1 MKIGYWKKSLHV
13 IMCCDTVLIG
23 TQRVWLIV
31 GLVVAHT
38 LCYCAFPIDHV
49 LCCSWQVRY
58 ILRRNS
64 DRPVRH
70 IGSQTML
77 TLVSCVCVVS
87 VRVSSS

>member
-58 ILRRNS
+58 TGWSKKNGTPVLILR
-64 DRPVRH
+64 
-70 IGSQTML
+70 
-77 TLVSCVCVVS
+77 
-87 VRVSSS
+87 